1 MSSYKTSV
9 PLATNQEYLHAPSFP
24 STRTDLKGFSVAAN
38 GLLKTAVL
46 TK

>member
-1 MSSYKTSV
+1 MSSYKTPVSQV
-9 PLATNQEYLHAPSFP
+9 TNRAYLHAPSFP

-38 GLLKTAVL
+38 GLLETAVL